1 MTNASKVEE
10 VGGLTTTGHLESS
23 WIRMIYAT
31 HINNVGSEFAS
42 RMSQMLPWHPFAL
55 KQRICPVTPTRDSFQ
70 GQHELAMEASM
81 TAAGSC
87 FIRTGC
93 QFQALHM

>member
-10 VGGLTTTGHLESS
+10 VGGLTTAGHLESS

-31 HINNVGSEFAS
+31 HINNVGSEFGS
-42 RMSQMLPWHPFAL
+42 RMSQTLPWHPFAL
-55 KQRICPVTPTRDSFQ
+55 MQRIYPVTLGRDSFQ
-70 GQHELAMEASM
+70 ARHEVAMEASM
-81 TAAGSC
+81 AVAGAC

-93 QFQALHM
+93 RFQVLHM